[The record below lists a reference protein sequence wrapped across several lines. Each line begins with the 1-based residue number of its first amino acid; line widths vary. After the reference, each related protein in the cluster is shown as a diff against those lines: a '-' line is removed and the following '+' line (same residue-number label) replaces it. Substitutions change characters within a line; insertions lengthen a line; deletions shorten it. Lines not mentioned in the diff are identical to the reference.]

1 MSPRARVRC
10 RLSLRA
16 ACPRGRRLNGGFDV
30 LENAISPALVQL
42 SRDVLDISEKQ
53 FRVDSQESFAALGGT
68 SLRAMRL
75 VARAERELG
84 LRIDLADL
92 LRPGPL
98 TAALRRGGPL
108 DRAEHRD
115 RPASDRRPLLPAQHA
130 MLVHEQQWPGT
141 GYRLLFSL
149 RCPGPA
155 RARHLRDCLDA
166 LTARHET
173 LRTVFD
179 ADGDQPGRRVLRR
192 WRPVL
197 REQGRVTPGGDPVDV
212 AHAHLAD
219 LAPGLDP
226 FRRPA
231 AEWLLTELPGDES
244 HVVSLL
250 AHHALLDG
258 WAVGLVLRELAAA
271 YLGGTVP
278 PAEPGVPPDV
288 LLRSARPDDHLRRRR
303 AAQLAGAP
311 QVVELPGRPAATDR
325 PGRPGS
331 RLTFTLGPEA
341 AEACGDLARGAAV
354 SRTAVLLAAWA
365 LVAARRCGV
374 DDLLVGVPA
383 AGRPTAEL
391 SEMVGLATRVVPVRC
406 RWDDDAPAGTLAPAV
421 ADALADAVAA
431 ADLPFE
437 ALVTELGAAG
447 AIDRNP
453 LVQIGFAAHDE
464 LIPAELSGP
473 AGTATVHEGHDGG
486 AVFDA
491 MLYLQAWGERPRFAL
506 EHRLAALSPAG
517 AAELAEAFEATLV
530 ALAHARDLPL
540 RTVRGMSER
549 QRARLGEWG
558 RGPDA
563 GPGAGLW
570 QAFAEQVC
578 LRPGAVAV
586 RGPEGSTTYAELHD
600 LAERLSAELADAGVT
615 TGSTVVVAAPGT
627 TTEVVAVLATLRLG
641 AAYVGI
647 DADAPDER
655 VATQLARCRPAA
667 VVGDPR
673 VARLAPGVCAVRTGQ
688 PRPARTG
695 DTPPA
700 AAPADPQRVACLA
713 FTSGSTGEPKAARIT
728 HAAVRRL
735 VHDPDVFRHGP
746 DAGFLRLAPLAFDAS
761 TMELFVPLLTG
772 GRVEIF
778 PGPVPHPGE
787 LARFLAEREVTVAWL
802 TAGLFRVLADYDPAA
817 FRGLRQLLTGGDVVP
832 ARQVAAVLR
841 HCPGLRVTN
850 GYGPTENTVFT
861 TVHHVDDPCELDA
874 DVPIGR
880 PVCGTRLLVLDER
893 GELLPPGAVGEL
905 CAAGTGLARD
915 YLDDPERTAEAFR
928 RLGDGTRYYRTGDLV
943 RWDEHGRL
951 RFLGRRDQQVKLDGH
966 RVERDEVTHRLLEHP
981 RVSDAAVVV
990 AGDAESG
997 RFLVAALV
1005 APPEA
1010 GLVGEVRALA
1020 ARSLPAYAVPK
1031 RWVVLDALPL
1041 TANGKVDARAIL
1053 RLSEEGHAAP
1063 PAPTPPGPST
1073 ADLESLIAEA
1083 WTAVLGDDDF
1093 GFDEPFFEVGGDSL
1107 QLAKVHRLLRDR
1119 LPGRTLVLLD
1129 LYRHPTVD
1137 SLAAWLRG
1145 ADRTAAGVTR

>member
-1 MSPRARVRC
+1 MGGPHS
-10 RLSLRA
+10 
-16 ACPRGRRLNGGFDV
+16 RRRRQNGGSDV
-30 LENAISPALVQL
+30 LENAFSPALLEL
-42 SRDVLDISEKQ
+42 SRDVLGISENR
-53 FRVDSQESFAALGGT
+53 FPADSKESFAALGGT

-98 TAALRRGGPL
+98 VSALGRSGPLERGG
-108 DRAEHRD
+108 RRE
-115 RPASDRRPLLPAQHA
+115 RPAADRRPLLPAQHA
-130 MLVHEQQWPGT
+130 MLVHEQQWPGV

-179 ADGDQPGRRVLRR
+179 ADADADADQPGRRVLRR

-197 REQGRVTPGGDPVDV
+197 REQGHYTPDGDPVAA
-212 AHAHLAD
+212 AHAHLAE
-219 LAPGLDP
+219 LASGLDP
-226 FRRPA
+226 FRRPP
-231 AEWLLTELPGDES
+231 AEWLLTELPGGGS

-258 WAVGLVLRELAAA
+258 WAVGLLLRELAAA
-271 YLGGTVP
+271 YLGGAVP

-288 LLRSARPDDHLRRRR
+288 LLEHARPADELRRHR
-303 AAQLAGAP
+303 AGQLAGAP
-311 QVVELPGRPAATDR
+311 QVVELPGRPGATGR

-331 RLTFTLGPEA
+331 RLTFTLGPGATA
-341 AEACGDLARGAAV
+341 ACDDLARDAGV
-354 SRTAVLLAAWA
+354 TRPAVLLAAWA
-365 LVAARRCGV
+365 LVTGRRCGV

-391 SEMVGLATRVVPVRC
+391 AEVVGLATRVVPVRC
-406 RWDDDAPAGTLAPAV
+406 RWDDDAPASALGPAV

-431 ADLPFE
+431 AELPFE
-437 ALVTELGAAG
+437 ALVSELGAAG

-464 LIPAELSGP
+464 LIPAELPGP

-486 AVFDA
+486 SVFDA

-530 ALAHARDLPL
+530 ALAQARDLPL

-549 QRARLGEWG
+549 QRARLDEWG

-563 GPGAGLW
+563 APVTGLW
-570 QAFAEQVC
+570 QAFAEQAHR
-578 LRPGAVAV
+578 RPGAIAV
-586 RGPEGSTTYAELHD
+586 RGPEGSTTYAELLD
-600 LAERLSAELADAGVT
+600 LAERFSADLAEAGVT
-615 TGSTVVVAAPGT
+615 AGSTVVVATPPAT
-627 TTEVVAVLATLRLG
+627 AEVVAVLATLRLG
-641 AAYVGI
+641 AAYTGL

-655 VATQLARCRPAA
+655 VAAQLARCRPAA

-673 VARLAPGVCAVRTGQ
+673 IARLAGVGPALGG
-688 PRPARTG
+688 PSRPAG
-695 DTPPA
+695 AAVPA
-700 AAPADPQRVACLA
+700 VAAPDPQRVAYLA

-728 HAAVRRL
+728 HAAVLRL
-735 VHDPDVFRHGP
+735 VHDPDVFRSEPG
-746 DAGFLRLAPLAFDAS
+746 DGFLRLAPLAFDAS

-817 FRGLRQLLTGGDVVP
+817 FGGLRQLLAGGDVVP
-832 ARQVAAVLR
+832 AGPVAAVLR
-841 HCPGLRVTN
+841 ACPGLRVTN

-861 TVHHVDDPCELDA
+861 TVHHVDDPCELPD

-880 PVCGTRLLVLDER
+880 PVCGTGVLVVDDD

-905 CAAGTGLARD
+905 CAVGAGLALD
-915 YLDDPERTAEAFR
+915 YLDDPQRTAEAFR
-928 RLGDGTRYYRTGDLV
+928 LLGDGTRCYRTGDLV
-943 RWDEHGRL
+943 RWDEQGRL

-966 RVERDEVTHRLLEHP
+966 RVEQDEVTHRLSAHP

-990 AGDAESG
+990 AGDAENG

-1005 APPEA
+1005 APPED
-1010 GLVGEVRALA
+1010 GLVEEVRASVS
-1020 ARSLPAYAVPK
+1020 RSLPAYAVPK
-1031 RWVVLDALPL
+1031 RWVLLDALPL
-1041 TANGKVDARAIL
+1041 TGNGKVDARAIL
-1053 RLSEEGHAAP
+1053 RRVEEQVAP
-1063 PAPTPPGPST
+1063 APHRAPTPPGAP
-1073 ADLESLIAEA
+1073 AEDLESLIAEVWA
-1083 WTAVLGDDDF
+1083 TVLGDDDF
-1093 GFDEPFFEVGGDSL
+1093 DFDEPFFEVGGDSL
-1107 QLAKVHRLLRDR
+1107 QLARVHRLLRDK
-1119 LPGRTLVLLD
+1119 LPDRSIVLLD

-1137 SLAAWLRG
+1137 SLAGWLRG
-1145 ADRTAAGVTR
+1145 AGPATTAATR

>member
-1 MSPRARVRC
+1 M
-10 RLSLRA
+10 
-16 ACPRGRRLNGGFDV
+16 
-30 LENAISPALVQL
+30 
-42 SRDVLDISEKQ
+42 
-53 FRVDSQESFAALGGT
+53 GGT

-98 TAALRRGGPL
+98 TSALRRSGPL
-108 DRAEHRD
+108 ERAERRE
-115 RPASDRRPLLPAQHA
+115 RPVADRRPLLPAQHA

-179 ADGDQPGRRVLRR
+179 ADTDQPGRRVLRR

-197 REQGRVTPGGDPVDV
+197 REQGRYTPGGDPVAA
-212 AHAHLAD
+212 AHAHLAE

-226 FRRPA
+226 FRRPP

-258 WAVGLVLRELAAA
+258 WAVGLLLRELAVA
-271 YLGGTVP
+271 YLGGTMP
-278 PAEPGVPPDV
+278 PAGPGVPPDV
-288 LLRSARPDDHLRRRR
+288 LLGCPALPDGLLRHR
-303 AAQLAGAP
+303 ADQLAGAP
-311 QVVELPGRPAATDR
+311 QVVELPGRPGATHR

-331 RLTFTLGPEA
+331 RLTFTLGPGATA
-341 AEACGDLARGAAV
+341 ACDDLARDAGV
-354 SRTAVLLAAWA
+354 TRPAVLLAAWA
-365 LVAARRCGV
+365 LVTARRCGV

-391 SEMVGLATRVVPVRC
+391 GEMVGLATRVVPVRC
-406 RWDDDAPAGTLAPAV
+406 RWDDEAPASALSPAV

-431 ADLPFE
+431 AELPFE
-437 ALVTELGAAG
+437 ALVSELGAAG

-464 LIPAELSGP
+464 LIPTALPGP
-473 AGTATVHEGHDGG
+473 DGTATVHEGHDGG
-486 AVFDA
+486 SVFDA

-530 ALAHARDLPL
+530 ALARARDLPL

-549 QRARLGEWG
+549 QRARLDDWG

-563 GPGAGLW
+563 DPGTGLW
-570 QAFAEQVC
+570 QAFSEQARR
-578 LRPGAVAV
+578 RPGAVAV
-586 RGPEGSTTYAELHD
+586 RGPEGSTTYAELLD
-600 LAERLSAELADAGVT
+600 LAERLSADLAEAGVT
-615 TGSTVVVAAPGT
+615 AGSTVVVAAPAS

-641 AAYVGI
+641 AAYVGV

-655 VATQLARCRPAA
+655 VAAQLARCRPAA

-673 VARLAPGVCAVRTGQ
+673 IARLAPGVGTALTG
-688 PRPARTG
+688 RPGPAG
-695 DTPPA
+695 ATPPG
-700 AAPADPQRVACLA
+700 AAPADPQRVAYLA

-728 HAAVRRL
+728 HAAVLRL
-735 VHDPDVFRHGP
+735 VHDRHVFPHEPG
-746 DAGFLRLAPLAFDAS
+746 DGFLRLAPLAFDAS

-787 LARFLAEREVTVAWL
+787 LARFLAERDVATAWL

-817 FRGLRQLLTGGDVVP
+817 FGGLRQLLAGGDVVP
-832 ARQVAAVLR
+832 AGQVAAVLR
-841 HCPGLRVTN
+841 ACPGLRVTN

-861 TVHHVDDPCELDA
+861 TVHHVDDPCELED

-880 PVCGTRLLVLDER
+880 PVRGTGVVVVDED

-905 CAAGTGLARD
+905 CAVGTGLAVD
-915 YLDDPERTAEAFR
+915 YLDDPQRTGEAFR
-928 RLGDGTRYYRTGDLV
+928 RLGDGTRAYRTGDLV
-943 RWDEHGRL
+943 RWDEQGRL
-951 RFLGRRDQQVKLDGH
+951 RFLGRRDRQIKLDGH
-966 RVERDEVTHRLLEHP
+966 RVEQDEVAHRLSAHP
-981 RVSDAAVVV
+981 RVTDVAVVV
-990 AGDAESG
+990 AGDAENG

-1010 GLVGEVRALA
+1010 GLVEEVRALA
-1020 ARSLPAYAVPK
+1020 SRSLPAYAVPK

-1041 TANGKVDARAIL
+1041 TANGKVDTRSIL
-1053 RLSEEGHAAP
+1053 RRVEEGPIPAAP
-1063 PAPTPPGPST
+1063 APPRTPA
-1073 ADLESLIAEA
+1073 ADLEALIAEVWA
-1083 WTAVLGDDDF
+1083 TVLGDDDF
-1093 GFDEPFFEVGGDSL
+1093 DFDESFFEVGGDSL

-1119 LPGRTLVLLD
+1119 LPDRSIVLLD

-1137 SLAAWLRG
+1137 ALAGWLRG
-1145 ADRTAAGVTR
+1145 AGPATAGVTR